1 MQFDGN
7 SMTDAGLINRLDAL
21 LPQTQCRRCGY
32 AACRPYAEAMAAGK
46 AGANQ
51 CPPGGD
57 TLARALAIELGIDYA
72 PLDRKYGEHSLAA
85 VARIDEASCIGCA
98 LCIKACPVD
107 AIVGAA
113 KYMHT
118 VITAACTGCELCLP
132 PCPVDCI
139 SMMPVAVPE
148 DDERREAAR
157 RARKSFDA
165 REIRL
170 ARIRAQNENET
181 AIKAAAARKRHAVR
195 LAVEKARA
203 RIAKKP
209 PPL

>member
-85 VARIDEASCIGCA
+85 VARIDEASCIGCT

-118 VITAACTGCELCLP
+118 VITAACTGCGHWHAGLALSDKTFTCPRCGLC
-132 PCPVDCI
+132 VDRQ
-139 SMMPVAVPE
+139 MAGA
-148 DDERREAAR
+148 RNNLLAAYG
-157 RARKSFDA
+157 RALGVGWDGQRG
-165 REIRL
+165 
-170 ARIRAQNENET
+170 
-181 AIKAAAARKRHAVR
+181 
-195 LAVEKARA
+195 
-203 RIAKKP
+203 
-209 PPL
+209 